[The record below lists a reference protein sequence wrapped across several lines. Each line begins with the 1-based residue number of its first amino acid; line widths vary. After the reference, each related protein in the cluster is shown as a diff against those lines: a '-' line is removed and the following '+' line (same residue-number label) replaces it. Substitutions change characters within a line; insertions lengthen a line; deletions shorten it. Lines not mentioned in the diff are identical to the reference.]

1 MDSKFS
7 ISRTWRI
14 ACIDFY
20 KWIINSRMI
29 VVAAMIVFVWSFAV
43 TPLMEISRE
52 MNSPLNFIEP
62 FIAVLNSRVLCLVTP
77 AVYIFLMSDYPRL
90 DRNSLFVLHRVNKA
104 EWVLGQFIFFALSA
118 LAFTAIIFIASL
130 IPNCMNAFVAN
141 GWSLVVTKYG
151 VYNPERAYSFAAS
164 LIKEELYNQIAP
176 YQAAITSFLLNFL
189 YMLNLAKILLL
200 FHVLNLRKIGVPVSI
215 SNIAVGSA
223 LGILGSSGMWYF
235 PMAHT
240 MIHLH
245 FTKHMKEPIME
256 LKTSFIYF
264 GVIIPVLLILS
275 LIRVKR
281 TNFLNIDDNE

>member
-189 YMLNLAKILLL
+189 YMLNLAMILLL

-215 SNIAVGSA
+215 SIIAVGSA

>member
-20 KWIINSRMI
+20 KWMINSRMI
-29 VVAAMIVFVWSFAV
+29 VAAAMIVFVWSFAV

-77 AVYIFLMSDYPRL
+77 AVYIFLISDYPRL
-90 DRNSLFVLHRVNKA
+90 DRNSLFVLHRVNKR
-104 EWVLGQFIFFALSA
+104 EWVLGQFAFFALSA
-118 LAFTAIIFIASL
+118 FAFTAIIFIATL
-130 IPNCMNAFVAN
+130 IPNCMNAFAAN

-151 VYNPERAYSFAAS
+151 VYNPEKAYSFAAS

-176 YQAAITSFLLNFL
+176 YQVAAISFFLNFL
-189 YMLNLAKILLL
+189 YMLTLTMILML
-200 FHVLNLRKIGVPVSI
+200 FHVLNLRKIGVPASI
-215 SNIAVGSA
+215 SVIALGSA
-223 LGILGSSGMWYF
+223 LGILNSHGMWYF

-245 FTKHMKEPIME
+245 YTKHLKEPVMNISS
-256 LKTSFIYF
+256 SFLYF
-264 GVIIPVLLILS
+264 GIIISAMLILC
-275 LIRVKR
+275 LIRVKH

>member
-29 VVAAMIVFVWSFAV
+29 VAAAMIVFVWSFAV

-77 AVYIFLMSDYPRL
+77 AVYIFLVSDYPHL
-90 DRNSLFVLHRVNKA
+90 DRNSLFVLHRVNKR
-104 EWVLGQFIFFALSA
+104 EWVLGQFIFFVLSA
-118 LAFTAIIFIASL
+118 FTFTGLILISSL
-130 IPNCMNAFVAN
+130 IPNCMNSYIAN

-151 VYNPERAYSFAAS
+151 IYNPEKAYSFAAS
-164 LIKEELYNQIAP
+164 LIKAELYNQIAP
-176 YQAAITSFLLNFL
+176 YQAAITSFFLNLL
-189 YMLNLAKILLL
+189 YMILLAVILLL

-215 SNIAVGSA
+215 SVIAVGSA
-223 LGILGSSGMWYF
+223 LGILNSQGMWYF

-245 FTKHMKEPIME
+245 YTKYLKEPVMNIIS
-256 LKTSFIYF
+256 SFLYF
-264 GVIIPVLLILS
+264 GIIISAIIIFCLIW
-275 LIRVKR
+275 VKH
-281 TNFLNIDDNE
+281 TDFLNIDDNE